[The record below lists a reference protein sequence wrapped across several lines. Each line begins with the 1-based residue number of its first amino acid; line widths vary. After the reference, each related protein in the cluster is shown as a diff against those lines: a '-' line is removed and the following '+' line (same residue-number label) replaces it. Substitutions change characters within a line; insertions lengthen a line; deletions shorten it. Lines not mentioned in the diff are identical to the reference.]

1 MKKYIYAIIEFNND
15 DYIRTIKGYTD
26 EEIAITKCNELNRY
40 ADDLSDYND
49 AFELHKDSNEKLI
62 SLYEEQDVVWKEFD
76 KFNSDGNKDD
86 KKEYELSVNFLSLTD
101 KIRNF
106 EKDLKTTWEINNPF
120 HSDGVDNGD
129 VIYSVVAI
137 EMEKETLIQRL
148 LNFFKNKS

>member
-106 EKDLKTTWEINNPF
+106 EKDLKIAWEIDNPF
-120 HSDGVDNGD
+120 HSDGIDNGD
-129 VIYSVVAI
+129 TIYSVVTI